1 MSKEVIS
8 KLDEI
13 LDVLKRLEKHL
24 IKDGDA
30 DETLSVLSNLASSGS
45 LTSLV
50 QSIPNSPKNIEIIE
64 NNKKLLLATK
74 KPREKVKKVEKYID
88 IKIQH
93 FDIDQYFI
101 KKCLDM
107 NSSNGDIQ
115 LFKKMYIENVSKEY
129 IPIRHIKKKFQYWM
143 NDKMQ
148 DDDTNGDY
156 IINIVSKNIEI
167 CYMKVNNIDNYENDL
182 DQFLKNQEHIMKLQD
197 PKYRERLLAQIVQL
211 L

>member
-13 LDVLKRLEKHL
+13 LDVLRRLEKHI
-24 IKDGDA
+24 IKDSDA
-30 DETLSVLSNLASSGS
+30 DETISVLSNLASSGS

-197 PKYRERLLAQIVQL
+197 PKYKERLLAQIVQL

>member
-1 MSKEVIS
+1 MSNEVIS

-24 IKDGDA
+24 IKDNDA
-30 DETLSVLSNLASSGS
+30 DETISVLSNLASSGS

-167 CYMKVNNIDNYENDL
+167 CYMKVNNIDNYETDL

-197 PKYRERLLAQIVQL
+197 PKYKERLLAQIVQL